1 MTQSLTTLSV
11 MERVLFLRKVPLF
24 AELPPPDLQPIA
36 SIAQERAYADGDA
49 IAEQGDEGDEMH
61 IIVSGDVAVVRGEGE
76 QRRVVATRSSGDVV
90 GEMAV
95 ITSEPRIAGLVA
107 RGSVRVLSIDR
118 RRFEAILRERPETSL
133 AVIRVL
139 CQRLAEAP
147 QSDAGDVASTGT
159 TTAST

>member
-61 IIVSGDVAVVRGEGE
+61 IIVSGDVAVVTGEGE

-95 ITSEPRIAGLVA
+95 ITSEPRIAGLGGA
-107 RGSVRVLSIDR
+107 RPRARALDRPATVRGDPAGAS
-118 RRFEAILRERPETSL
+118 
-133 AVIRVL
+133 
-139 CQRLAEAP
+139 
-147 QSDAGDVASTGT
+147 GDVARP
-159 TTAST
+159 